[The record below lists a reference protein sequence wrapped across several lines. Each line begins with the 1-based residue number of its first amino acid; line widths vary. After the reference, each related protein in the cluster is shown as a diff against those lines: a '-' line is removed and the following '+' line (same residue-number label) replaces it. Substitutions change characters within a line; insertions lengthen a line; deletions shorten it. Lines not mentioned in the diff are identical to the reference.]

1 MLRKSVRAFV
11 EREVAPHVDEWE
23 AAGQI
28 PKAFWRRLG
37 ELGFLGLEFPVEYG
51 GAGGDFLSSVVLG
64 EEMARCRSG
73 GVAFSVLVHTDMSS
87 PWLTRFGNEAQKRR
101 YLPGIVKGEIV
112 CALGITEPGT
122 GSDMANL
129 TTRAVRSGDHYLLT
143 GSKIFITNGVYG
155 DLYFVAARTG
165 PGTADRRHEGLSMFL
180 VERGWPGFT
189 VSRKLDKMGMRASD
203 TAELAF
209 QECPV
214 PAENLLGV
222 EGRGFQQLA
231 AGLQRAPQPEA
242 DAAAQAGRDGDRDRG
257 GAPSGL
263 PRRIVLQRGRGLHH
277 PGLHGQAVRD
287 RGGQPRRVPGGPDAR
302 GLRLHAGVPRGALL
316 PRRAALDHCVR
327 DVRYH
332 ERDHRQAAAVT
343 HESPLRAK
351 ELLMTQTRR
360 RGLIASTMA
369 LMVAI
374 LAIMMTPA
382 LAQEVVKI
390 GQIEAQTGPNAIYG
404 WMSSQGTALAVD
416 EINKA
421 GGFKVGGKTY
431 KIQLIA
437 LDTRGEPKEATVQ
450 LKRLIEVDGAK
461 YIFGPFLSNVFLAV
475 RPYAAEL
482 NGKILMWGGATRIHD
497 YVGTPGHEF
506 LMRTWN
512 WDAGKNGFG
521 ELMVDNLVKSTGAK
535 KIAMLFQNDQGGKVL
550 EDIYVPMLKKK
561 GIEYRLD

>member
-1 MLRKSVRAFV
+1 MSSVFNNEHGMLRKSVRAFV
-11 EREVAPHVDEWE
+11 EKEVAPQVDEWE

-209 QECPV
+209 HDCPV
-214 PAENLLGV
+214 PVANLLGV

-231 AGLQRAPQPEA
+231 SGLQRERIMAGVLALSGAVQALEDSMTYIRERHAFDGPLSQKQALRHRVADMATEIEA
-242 DAAAQAGRDGDRDRG
+242 ARCLLYRAASLYSEGEDCITEVSMAKLFATEVANRVAYQA
-257 GAPSGL
+257 
-263 PRRIVLQRGRGLHH
+263 VQ
-277 PGLHGQAVRD
+277 LHGGYGYMSEFPVERFF
-287 RGGQPRRVPGGPDAR
+287 
-302 GLRLHAGVPRGALL
+302 
-316 PRRAALDHCVR
+316 R
-327 DVRYH
+327 DVRLW
-332 ERDHRQAAAVT
+332 T
-343 HESPLRAK
+343 
-351 ELLMTQTRR
+351 
-360 RGLIASTMA
+360 IASGTSE
-369 LMVAI
+369 
-374 LAIMMTPA
+374 IM
-382 LAQEVVKI
+382 K
-390 GQIEAQTGPNAIYG
+390 
-404 WMSSQGTALAVD
+404 
-416 EINKA
+416 EI
-421 GGFKVGGKTY
+421 
-431 KIQLIA
+431 IA
-437 LDTRGEPKEATVQ
+437 
-450 LKRLIEVDGAK
+450 KRLA
-461 YIFGPFLSNVFLAV
+461 L
-475 RPYAAEL
+475 
-482 NGKILMWGGATRIHD
+482 
-497 YVGTPGHEF
+497 
-506 LMRTWN
+506 
-512 WDAGKNGFG
+512 
-521 ELMVDNLVKSTGAK
+521 
-535 KIAMLFQNDQGGKVL
+535 
-550 EDIYVPMLKKK
+550 
-561 GIEYRLD
+561 